1 MSTLPRHLSESRL
14 HWRNIDISFVSMSGI
29 SSIELQSS
37 WETSNGAHGAIYIIE
52 ITRNKTREIESI
64 LLGMVRL
71 CICCKKLWAMTMPLC
86 LLCLDFLLCKQ
97 QKTTNNLPF
106 LHLFYGESL
115 KIMQY
120 MLCEMALWG
129 CRDVC
134 SLLWVSPYKR
144 VLLYWL
150 TRKVLETNCIYP
162 LLLF

>member
-1 MSTLPRHLSESRL
+1 MSESRP
-14 HWRNIDISFVSMSGI
+14 HWRNIGISFVSVSGI
-29 SSIELQSS
+29 SSVELQNAC
-37 WETSNGAHGAIYIIE
+37 ETSNGARGAIYIIE

-106 LHLFYGESL
+106 VHLFYRESL
-115 KIMQY
+115 KMMQY
-120 MLCEMALWG
+120 MVCGMVLWG
-129 CRDVC
+129 CRDFC

-144 VLLYWL
+144 VRPYWL
-150 TRKVLETNCIYP
+150 TREVLEKNCIYP
-162 LLLF
+162 LPLF